1 MGLQDR
7 VKELMEKETPETSAE
22 ETARV
27 LAGADEHLA
36 RFVAAVDSLEK
47 IIFRYTAFT
56 DKLEAEKKGLER
68 LAKEV
73 EGQRLDVG
81 KMLVTLEAASKSLPT
96 AIATAVEGS
105 VNRAI
110 GSTSRQIDAVREA
123 TREATQDALTA
134 GAKGVEAAA
143 RKAEESA
150 AQMLKAKRHMNW
162 QGVALHLVGYPLV
175 AILVAWLFVGNPKGL
190 SPSEEK
196 YIQNGKTLETV
207 WPKLSARTREEI
219 QRVAAG
225 K

>member
-7 VKELMEKETPETSAE
+7 VRELLEQQEPQTPAE
-22 ETARV
+22 EAAV
-27 LAGADEHLA
+27 SLASADEDYFRRA
-36 RFVAAVDSLEK
+36 INDLEK
-47 IIFRYTAFT
+47 IIFRFTAFT
-56 DKLEAEKKGLER
+56 DKLEADKKGLER
-68 LAKEV
+68 LAKDV

-105 VNRAI
+105 VSKSI
-110 GSTSRQIDAVREA
+110 GTTSRQIDAIREA
-123 TREATQDALTA
+123 TREATQNALTA

-143 RKAEESA
+143 QKAEESA
-150 AQMLKAKRHMNW
+150 AQMLKAKRHINW
-162 QGVALHLVGYPLV
+162 QGVALHLVGYPLA
-175 AILVAWLFVGNPKGL
+175 AILVAWLFVGNPKGG

>member
-7 VKELMEKETPETSAE
+7 VRELLEQEEPQTPAE
-22 ETARV
+22 EAAMAV
-27 LAGADEHLA
+27 ASADEEIV
-36 RFVAAVDSLEK
+36 RFVRAIDDLEK
-47 IIFRYTAFT
+47 IIFRFTAFT
-56 DKLEAEKKGLER
+56 DKLEADKKGLER

-81 KMLVTLEAASKSLPT
+81 KMLVSLEAASKSLPT

-105 VNRAI
+105 VSKSI
-110 GSTSRQIDAVREA
+110 GATSRQIDAIREA
-123 TREATQDALTA
+123 TREATQNALAA
-134 GAKGVEAAA
+134 GAKDVEAAA

-162 QGVALHLVGYPLV
+162 QGVSLHLVGYPLV

-190 SPSEEK
+190 SPSDQK
-196 YIQNGKTLETV
+196 YIQNGKALEAA
-207 WPKLSARTREEI
+207 WPKLSARTHEEI

>member
-7 VKELMEKETPETSAE
+7 VRELLEQEEPQKSAE
-22 ETARV
+22 EAAMA
-27 LAGADEHLA
+27 LASADEEIT
-36 RFVAAVDSLEK
+36 RFVRAIDELEK
-47 IIFRYTAFT
+47 VIFRYTAFT
-56 DKLEAEKKGLER
+56 DKLEADKKGLER

-81 KMLVTLEAASKSLPT
+81 KMLVTLEAASKSLPA
-96 AIATAVEGS
+96 AIATAIEGS
-105 VNRAI
+105 VNRSI
-110 GSTSRQIDAVREA
+110 GATSKQIDAIREA
-123 TREATQDALTA
+123 TREATQTALNA

-162 QGVALHLVGYPLV
+162 QGVALHLVGYPLA
-175 AILVAWLFVGNPKGL
+175 AILVAWLFVGNPKGHN
-190 SPSEEK
+190 SSEQK
-196 YIQNGKTLETV
+196 WLQNGKALETA

>member
-7 VKELMEKETPETSAE
+7 VRELLEQEEPQTAAE
-22 ETARV
+22 EAAMA
-27 LAGADEHLA
+27 LATADEEIA
-36 RFVAAVDSLEK
+36 RFVRAIDDLEK
-47 IIFRYTAFT
+47 IIFRFTAFT
-56 DKLEAEKKGLER
+56 DKLEADKRGLER

-81 KMLVTLEAASKSLPT
+81 KMLVSLEAASKSLPT

-110 GSTSRQIDAVREA
+110 GATSRQIDAIKEA
-123 TREATQDALTA
+123 TREATQTALTA
-134 GAKGVEAAA
+134 GAKSVEAAA

-150 AQMLKAKRHMNW
+150 TQMLKARRHMNW
-162 QGVALHLVGYPLV
+162 QNVALHLVGYPLV

-190 SPSEEK
+190 NPSDQK
-196 YIQNGKTLETV
+196 YIQNGKALETA
-207 WPKLSARTREEI
+207 WPKLSAKTREEI